1 MIASLAPSRHL
12 LRQMIGYLRPVKVIM
27 DVGEDKDKDEAVGVG
42 VAKEEGA
49 DNKPAGEAW
58 HCMCHILML
67 RFKE

>member
-1 MIASLAPSRHL
+1 
-12 LRQMIGYLRPVKVIM
+12 MIGYLRPVKVIM

-58 HCMCHILML
+58 HCTCHILML